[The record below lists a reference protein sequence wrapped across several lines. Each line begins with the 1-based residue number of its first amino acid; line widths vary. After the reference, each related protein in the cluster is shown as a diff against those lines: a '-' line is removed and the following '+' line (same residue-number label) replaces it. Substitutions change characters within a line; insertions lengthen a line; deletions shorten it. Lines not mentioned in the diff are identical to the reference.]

1 MATQKP
7 APSPLQ
13 QAYFVIRDLESKVAA
28 LTSEPIAIIGM
39 ACRFPGGANTP
50 ELFWEL
56 LEKGRDGVVDVP
68 ADRWDIHSLYDPDP
82 DAPGKM
88 YSRQGG
94 FIGPIDQFDAR
105 FFGISPREAI
115 HMDPQQ
121 RLLLEVSWEALER
134 AGVAPGALAET
145 RTGVFLGAGPSD
157 YAQLHFHAGDPSAID
172 VYDGTGN
179 ASCFTSGRLSY
190 ALGLQGPSLMVD
202 TACSS
207 SLVAVHLA
215 CRSLRAGECDV
226 ALAAG
231 VQLMVTPETYIFL
244 SRARAL
250 APDGRCKPF
259 DASADGYG
267 RGEGCGVIVL
277 KRLSAAQA
285 AGDRILAVIRGSA
298 VNHDGPSSG
307 LTVPNGLAQQA
318 LIRSAL
324 ESARVSPAEVG
335 YVEAHGTGTALGDP
349 IEADALA
356 AVLGTG
362 HSPQRPLWIGSVK
375 SNIGHLEAAAGI
387 AGLMKAVLALKH
399 RTIPPSLH
407 FSRPNP
413 HIAWDELPLRVPTAP
428 VPWEEG
434 GKRRIADVSSFG
446 LSGTNAHVVLEEA
459 PPETEAP
466 AVAPAEKP
474 WVLPLSARS
483 APALEALA
491 SAWSEALKSPVL
503 NAPLEAIAHTAG
515 TRRSHHEH
523 RLAITGSTRA
533 EWVTRLEA
541 FLRGAAPA
549 GLSSGHAEPGA
560 PAKVV
565 FIFPGQGSQWIGMG
579 RELMASEPIFR
590 EAITACA
597 EAFRP
602 YAQFSLLEV
611 LQSGVTGELERID
624 VIQPVLFAIEVAL
637 AKLWRSWG
645 VEPAAVVGHS
655 MGEVAAAHVA
665 GALSL
670 EDAARV
676 ICERSKLMLRL
687 RGAGAMA
694 VVELPAED
702 VEAALG
708 SERGRVSIAASN
720 SPRSTVLSGETSS
733 IDELV
738 KRYEAQGVFARR
750 VKVDVASHSAQVDP
764 ILAELRGRLTG
775 LQPRAGTLPIL
786 STVTRELTDGASFDA
801 GYWVRNLRDPVHFSH
816 AIGGLHQ
823 RGHTLFLEISP
834 HPILLAAVEQIL
846 QGDKAARALPSL
858 RRERPERASLLE
870 SLATLYT
877 RGYALD
883 WRKLHTAPLPCVEL
897 PTYPWQRERL
907 WVSRPAR
914 QGTAVDVD
922 TSSVRPLAG
931 DRLLT
936 PGEEIHFVRKVG
948 VVDMPYLEDHRVF
961 GEVVVPGAF
970 HLATLLSV
978 SDELVGPDGCVVESM
993 AFAQALVLPEKEV
1006 ASVHLTAMPLD
1017 SGRMRIRRASLAP
1030 QQGRAGAWRDHA
1042 TATLAP
1048 LGSARAAEA
1057 SVHPGRALAS
1067 EHVSEVDTATF
1078 YAGVRSRGI
1087 ELGPSFQW
1095 IRKLWVAPREALALL
1110 EAPASLR
1117 GPKLPVHPARMDAV
1131 FQTCAA
1137 AVPDSSATAFVP
1149 FGLDRLVF
1157 HGAPEGAWW
1166 CHATCRPEEGGDL
1179 WTGDVRLYAQ
1189 DGRAI
1194 AHLEGLRFKRASP
1207 EAFLQR
1213 DKDKPAWTGW
1223 LFEQRWERQ
1232 SAPLALSPP
1241 ATPGRWLL
1249 FADRA
1254 GTSAGLAAKL
1264 SALGEVC
1271 ITVTPGLRF
1280 ERLSGTEYTVALE
1293 SAGDFARVLAAAQ
1306 EGGPLRG
1313 VVFLWGLDCEPPS
1326 ETGLAWLA
1334 DAEARGCGGLLY
1346 VVQALA
1352 SGSFRDPPRLTVV
1365 TRGAQSMSGGA
1376 PVAVT
1381 QAVLWG
1387 MARSL
1392 AHEQDVFGC
1401 ARIDLDPSGEAGA
1414 PESLAGEL
1422 IAPDGE
1428 EEVLLRGAG
1437 RHVGRFSRCTEP
1449 GTAKHELQVRG
1460 DASYLITG
1468 GLGGLGLSV
1477 ARWLVGQGARHLVL
1491 VSRGGARTPGQS
1503 EALAALKELG
1513 AEVALVQ
1520 ADVADPA
1527 QLSRAVD
1534 EAKRQAPLRGVIHA
1548 AGVLD
1553 DGLVAQQTLER
1564 LRRVMAPKAAGA
1576 WNLHTLTHDL
1586 DFFVLYSSAASLV
1599 GSPGQSNYSAA
1610 NAFLDALAWHR
1621 RAQGLPALSINWG
1634 AFSDVGL
1641 AAQQE
1646 NRGERLSRR
1655 GFGALSPDEGLEV
1668 LARLL
1673 PSHLTQVAV
1682 TPLDARQW
1690 LEFYPRLASSKRFSE
1705 SVREARRTRRASAD
1719 SSVLE
1724 ALRAAD
1730 PKGRSEVLAGLVREQ
1745 IARILR
1751 LEPSTIER
1759 QTPFKALGFDSL
1771 MGLELRNH
1779 LESSLGLTLSATLVW
1794 TYPNLDALVPHLLDK
1809 LGLAPGA
1816 EPPKAEAAPEPTSPE
1831 LDHLTDTEAEAL
1843 LEERLASLMKR
1854 L

>member
-39 ACRFPGGANTP
+39 ACRFPGGASSP
-50 ELFWEL
+50 EAFWDL

-68 ADRWDIHSLYDPDP
+68 ADRWDVDAHHDPDP
-82 DAPGKM
+82 DVPGKM
-88 YSRQGG
+88 YTRKGG
-94 FIGPIDQFDAR
+94 FLGPIDGFDAR

-134 AGVAPGALAET
+134 AGVAPGRLAET
-145 RTGVFLGAGPSD
+145 RTGVFVGTGPSD

-179 ASCFTSGRLSY
+179 AGCFTAGRLSY
-190 ALGLQGPSLMVD
+190 LLGVQGPSLMVD

-215 CRSLRAGECDV
+215 CRGLRAGECDV

-231 VQLMVTPETYIFL
+231 VHLMVTPETFIFL
-244 SRARAL
+244 SRSRAL

-267 RGEGCGVIVL
+267 RGEGCGVVVL
-277 KRLSAAQA
+277 KRLSSARAD
-285 AGDRILAVIRGSA
+285 GDRILAVIRGSA

-307 LTVPNGLAQQA
+307 LTVPNGRAQQA
-318 LIRSAL
+318 LLRGAL
-324 ESARVSPAEVG
+324 ESAGISPAEVG
-335 YVEAHGTGTALGDP
+335 YVEAHGTGTSLGDP

-356 AVLGTG
+356 AVLGEG
-362 HSPQRPLWIGSVK
+362 HSSQRPLWIGSVK

-387 AGLMKAVLALKH
+387 AGLMKTVLALKH

-407 FSRPNP
+407 FTRPNP
-413 HIAWDELPLRVPTAP
+413 HIDWNEMPLRVPTAP
-428 VPWEEG
+428 VAWEEN
-434 GKRRIADVSSFG
+434 GKRRIAGVSSFG
-446 LSGTNAHVVLEEA
+446 LSGTNAHVLLEEA
-459 PPETEAP
+459 PAAEQAPTAPTEGP
-466 AVAPAEKP
+466 RL
-474 WVLPLSARS
+474 LPLSART

-491 SAWSEALKSPVL
+491 SAWSEALKSPGL
-503 NAPLEAIAHTAG
+503 DASLEAIAHTAG
-515 TRRSHHEH
+515 VRRDHHEH
-523 RLAITGSTRA
+523 RLAVVGSTRA
-533 EWVTRLEA
+533 EWAAGLES
-541 FLRGAAPA
+541 FIRGAAHP
-549 GLSSGHAEPGA
+549 GLVSGHAEPGA

-565 FIFPGQGSQWIGMG
+565 FIFPGQGSQWAGMG
-579 RELMASEPIFR
+579 RELMEREPVFR
-590 EAITACA
+590 DALTACA

-602 YAQFSLLEV
+602 YARFSLLDV
-611 LQSGVTGELERID
+611 LQADAAAELERID

-655 MGEVAAAHVA
+655 MGEVAAAHIA

-676 ICERSKLMLRL
+676 ICERSGLMLRL
-687 RGAGAMA
+687 RGSGAMA
-694 VVELPAED
+694 VVELPADEAG
-702 VEAALG
+702 AALADY
-708 SERGRVSIAASN
+708 RGRVSIAASN
-720 SPRSTVLSGETSS
+720 SPRSTVLSGDTAA

-738 KRYEAQGVFARR
+738 ARYEANGVFARR

-764 ILAELRGRLTG
+764 ILEELRGQLAG
-775 LQPRAGTLPIL
+775 LRPVAGTLPIH
-786 STVTRELTDGASFDA
+786 STVTRERTDGASFDA

-816 AIGGLHQ
+816 AIESLL
-823 RGHTLFLEISP
+823 RSGHTLFLEISP
-834 HPILLAAVEQIL
+834 HPILLAAVEQTVK
-846 QGDKAARALPSL
+846 GDAAARALPSL

-883 WRKLHTAPLPCVEL
+883 WRKLHAGPIPRVEL

-922 TSSVRPLAG
+922 ASTARPLAG

-970 HLATLLSV
+970 HLATVLSV
-978 SDELVGPDGCVVESM
+978 ADELVGPGGCVVEAL
-993 AFAQALVLPEKEV
+993 AFAQALVLPEKESP
-1006 ASVHLTAMPLD
+1006 SVHLTAMPLD
-1017 SGRMRIRRASLAP
+1017 GGRMRIRRASLAS
-1030 QQGRAGAWRDHA
+1030 QQGRTATWRDHA

-1048 LGSARAAEA
+1048 LGGTRAADA
-1057 SVHPGRALAS
+1057 PARPGRQLAS
-1067 EHVSEVDTATF
+1067 ANVSQIDPAAF
-1078 YAGVRSRGI
+1078 YAGVNGRGI

-1095 IRKLWVAPREALALL
+1095 IRELWVGEREALARL
-1110 EAPASLR
+1110 EAPAGLR

-1131 FQTCAA
+1131 FQAFAA
-1137 AVPDSSATAFVP
+1137 AVPDSSGTAFVP

-1166 CHATCRPEEGGDL
+1166 CHATCRPGEGGEL
-1179 WTGDVRLYAQ
+1179 WTGDVHLYAE

-1194 AHLEGLRFKRASP
+1194 AHIEGLRLKRAP
-1207 EAFLQR
+1207 RDAFL
-1213 DKDKPAWTGW
+1213 KGATDKPVWTDW
-1223 LFEQRWERQ
+1223 LYQQRWERQ
-1232 SAPLALSPP
+1232 GALAADTRP
-1241 ATPGRWLL
+1241 ASPGRWLL
-1249 FADRA
+1249 FADRHGVA
-1254 GTSAGLAAKL
+1254 TGLASKL
-1264 SALGEVC
+1264 TALGESCV
-1271 ITVTPGLRF
+1271 TVVPGARY
-1280 ERLSGTEYTVALE
+1280 ERRSDTGYTVVPENAE
-1293 SAGDFARVLAAAQ
+1293 DFPRVLAAAQ

-1313 VVFLWGLDCEPPS
+1313 VVFLWGLDCEPAA
-1326 ETGLAWLA
+1326 EAGLGWLA
-1334 DAEARGCGGLLY
+1334 DAEARGCGGLLH
-1346 VVQALA
+1346 VAQALA

-1365 TRGAQSMSGGA
+1365 TRGAQSASGAGPIA
-1376 PVAVT
+1376 LE

-1387 MARSL
+1387 MARGLSY
-1392 AHEQDVFGC
+1392 EQDAFGF
-1401 ARIDLDPSGEAGA
+1401 ARLDLDPAGEAGA
-1414 PESLAGEL
+1414 PEALVREL
-1422 IAPDGE
+1422 LSPDGE
-1428 EEVLLRGAG
+1428 EEVLLRGAD
-1437 RHVGRFSRCTEP
+1437 RHVGRFSRCTEL
-1449 GTAKHELQVRG
+1449 GKAKDELRVRE

-1477 ARWLVGQGARHLVL
+1477 ACWLVGRGARHLVL
-1491 VSRGGARTPGQS
+1491 VARNGARTPEQHQ
-1503 EALAALKELG
+1503 ALAALKELG

-1520 ADVADPA
+1520 ADVADTA
-1527 QLSRAVD
+1527 QLSRALD
-1534 EAKRQAPLRGVIHA
+1534 EATRRAPLRGVIHA

-1553 DGLVAQQTLER
+1553 DGFVAQQSLER
-1564 LRRVMAPKAAGA
+1564 FRRVMAPKAAGA
-1576 WNLHTLTHDL
+1576 WNLHTLTRDL
-1586 DFFVLYSSAASLV
+1586 DFFVLYSSSASLV
-1599 GSPGQSNYSAA
+1599 GSPGQSNYGAA

-1621 RAQGLPALSINWG
+1621 RALGLPALGINWG
-1634 AFSDVGL
+1634 AFSEVGL

-1646 NRGERLSRR
+1646 NRGARLANR
-1655 GFGALSPDEGLEV
+1655 GFGAITPEEGLEV
-1668 LARLL
+1668 LAHLL
-1673 PSHLTQVAV
+1673 QSGLTQVAV

-1705 SVREARRTRRASAD
+1705 SVREARRTRRG
-1719 SSVLE
+1719 SVDGAALE

-1730 PKGRSEVLAGLVREQ
+1730 PKERQGMIEGLVREQ
-1745 IARILR
+1745 MARILR
-1751 LEPSTIER
+1751 LEPSTLER
-1759 QTPFKALGFDSL
+1759 QTPFKSLGFDSL
-1771 MGLELRNH
+1771 MGLELRNR
-1779 LESSLGLTLSATLVW
+1779 LEATFGLTLSSTLVW
-1794 TYPNLDALVPHLLDK
+1794 TYPNLEGLARHLVDK
-1809 LGLAPGA
+1809 LGLAPSTEAPKAGPA
-1816 EPPKAEAAPEPTSPE
+1816 AEEPPPSE
-1831 LDHLTDTEAEAL
+1831 LEHLTDTEAEAL
-1843 LEERLASLMKR
+1843 LEERLASLMKH